1 MTESHWGLFQKG
13 DKMTTLN
20 IGVSKLAWPT
30 AAAAVLAFW
39 RQRIDSEDPTFTA
52 TQLRFYV
59 WNNYTGKTSPSSAD
73 RILRMLRQKGQLDYT
88 VENRGRSI
96 YKAQKL
102 GTTTPAG
109 VSG

>member
-1 MTESHWGLFQKG
+1 ME
-13 DKMTTLN
+13 TLN
-20 IGVSKLAWPT
+20 IGVPKLSWHT

-39 RQRIDSEDPTFTA
+39 EQRVDSEDPTFTA

-109 VSG
+109 VGG

>member
-1 MTESHWGLFQKG
+1 
-13 DKMTTLN
+13 MTTLN

-109 VSG
+109 VGG

>member
-1 MTESHWGLFQKG
+1 
-13 DKMTTLN
+13 MTTLN

-39 RQRIDSEDPTFTA
+39 AQRLNSEDPTFTA

-59 WNNYTGKTSPSSAD
+59 QNNYTGKTSPSSAD

-109 VSG
+109 VGG

>member
-1 MTESHWGLFQKG
+1 MENHEKG

-39 RQRIDSEDPTFTA
+39 GQRVDSEDPTFTA

-59 WNNYTGKTSPSSAD
+59 QNNYTGKTSPSSAD

>member
-109 VSG
+109 VGG

>member
-1 MTESHWGLFQKG
+1 
-13 DKMTTLN
+13 
-20 IGVSKLAWPT
+20 
-30 AAAAVLAFW
+30 VLAFW

-59 WNNYTGKTSPSSAD
+59 QNNYTGKTSPSSAD

-109 VSG
+109 VGG

>member
-1 MTESHWGLFQKG
+1 VTESHWGLFQKG

-109 VSG
+109 VGG

>member
-1 MTESHWGLFQKG
+1 VTESHWGLFQKG

-59 WNNYTGKTSPSSAD
+59 QNNYTGKTSPSSAD

-109 VSG
+109 VGG

>member
-1 MTESHWGLFQKG
+1 MENHEKG